1 MCLFSSA
8 PAMPP
13 PPLPPMPSLP
23 PAPPPPPEPPQAAD
37 PAVKAGREDAR
48 RRAAGLQ
55 GYRSTI
61 ATSGLGLAGTSAP
74 NTTGFKTLLGQ

>member
-1 MCLFSSA
+1 MCLFSGA

-13 PPLPPMPSLP
+13 MPQMPPMPA
-23 PAPPPPPEPPQAAD
+23 APPPPPEPPKAAD
-37 PAVKAGREDAR
+37 PAVKAARDDAR

-61 ATSGLGLAGTSAP
+61 ATSGLGLAGAPAP
-74 NTTGFKTLLGQ
+74 NSTGFKTLLGQ

>member
-1 MCLFSSA
+1 MCLFSGA

-13 PPLPPMPSLP
+13 MPPEP
-23 PAPPPPPEPPQAAD
+23 PAPPQPPREAD
-37 PAVKAGREDAR
+37 PAVKAARDDAR

-61 ATSGLGLAGTSAP
+61 TTSGLGLADTPAP
-74 NTTGFKTLLGQ
+74 NTTGSKTMLGQ

>member
-8 PAMPP
+8 PAMSM
-13 PPLPPMPSLP
+13 PPMPAMP
-23 PAPPPPPEPPQAAD
+23 AAPPPPPEPPQAAD
-37 PAVKAGREDAR
+37 PAVKAAREDAR

-61 ATSGLGLAGTSAP
+61 ATSGLGLASAPAP

>member
-8 PAMPP
+8 PPM
-13 PPLPPMPSLP
+13 PPMPAPP
-23 PAPPPPPEPPQAAD
+23 PAPPQTPREAD
-37 PAVKAGREDAR
+37 PAIKAAREDAR

-61 ATSGLGLAGTSAP
+61 ATSGSGLADSPAP
-74 NTTGFKTLLGQ
+74 NTTGSKILLGQ

>member
-8 PAMPP
+8 PSMPM
-13 PPLPPMPSLP
+13 PPMPAMP
-23 PAPPPPPEPPQAAD
+23 AAPPPPPEPPQAAD
-37 PAVKAGREDAR
+37 PAVKAAREDAR

-61 ATSGLGLAGTSAP
+61 ATSGLGLAGAPAP
-74 NTTGFKTLLGQ
+74 NSTGFKTLLGQ

>member
-1 MCLFSSA
+1 MCLFSGA

-13 PPLPPMPSLP
+13 MPSMPPMPA
-23 PAPPPPPEPPQAAD
+23 APPPPPEPPQAAD
-37 PAVKAGREDAR
+37 PAVKAARDDAR

-61 ATSGLGLAGTSAP
+61 ATSGLGLASAP
-74 NTTGFKTLLGQ
+74 APNSTGFKTLLGQ

>member
-1 MCLFSSA
+1 MCLFSM

-13 PPLPPMPSLP
+13 MP
-23 PAPPPPPEPPQAAD
+23 PAPPATPTPPVAPTQAD
-37 PAVKAGREDAR
+37 PAVKAARDDAR

-61 ATSGLGLAGTSAP
+61 ATSGSGLSDAP
-74 NTTGFKTLLGQ
+74 LPVTTALKSLLGQ

>member
-1 MCLFSSA
+1 MCFFSGP

-13 PPLPPMPSLP
+13 MPPLP

-37 PAVKAGREDAR
+37 PAVKAARDDAR

-61 ATSGLGLAGTSAP
+61 ATSGLGLAAAPAP
-74 NTTGFKTLLGQ
+74 NTTGYKTLLGQ

>member
-1 MCLFSSA
+1 MCLFSGA

-13 PPLPPMPSLP
+13 MPQMPPMPA
-23 PAPPPPPEPPQAAD
+23 APPPPPEPPQAAD
-37 PAVKAGREDAR
+37 PAVKAARDDAR

-61 ATSGLGLAGTSAP
+61 ATSGLGLAGAPAP
-74 NTTGFKTLLGQ
+74 NSTGFKTLLGQ

>member
-1 MCLFSSA
+1 MCFFSGAAAPSMPPM

-13 PPLPPMPSLP
+13 APL
-23 PAPPPPPEPPQAAD
+23 PPPEPPQAAD
-37 PAVKAGREDAR
+37 PAVKAARDDAR

-61 ATSGLGLAGTSAP
+61 ATSGLGLAGAPAP
-74 NTTGFKTLLGQ
+74 NSTGFKTLLGQ